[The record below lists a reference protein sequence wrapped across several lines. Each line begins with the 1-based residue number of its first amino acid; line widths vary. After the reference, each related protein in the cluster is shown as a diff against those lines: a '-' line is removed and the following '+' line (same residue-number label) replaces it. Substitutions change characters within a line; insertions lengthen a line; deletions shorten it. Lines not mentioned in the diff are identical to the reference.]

1 MTEREMNLYNSLKST
16 AQCLADLIDERDRFR
31 ECWKESSSKIQT
43 LKHTIETLYQEI
55 SELKTSNKALN
66 EAYYKIREERDQT
79 RKAHNEAW
87 SKGYET
93 GYRKATEEAVDL
105 VSEWVKEKKKK

>member
-31 ECWKESSSKIQT
+31 ECWKESASKIQG
-43 LKHTIETLYQEI
+43 LKLTIEKLYQEI
-55 SELKTSNKALN
+55 SELKTSNKAYE
-66 EAYYKIREERDQT
+66 EAYKTLKEERDQT
-79 RKAHNEAW
+79 RKAHSEAW
-87 SKGYET
+87 RKGYET

-105 VSEWVKEKKKK
+105 VSEWVKEKTGK

>member
-31 ECWKESSSKIQT
+31 ECWKESASKIQT
-43 LKHTIETLYQEI
+43 LKQTIETLYQEI
-55 SELKTSNKALN
+55 SELKTSNKAY
-66 EAYYKIREERDQT
+66 EKAFYAVKEERDQT

-87 SKGYET
+87 QKGYEI
-93 GYRKATEEAVDL
+93 GYRKATEEAIDL
-105 VSEWVKEKKKK
+105 VSECVKERKRK